1 MTLYNDELKMRI
13 EKIKHEC
20 FTVQILKDI
29 DAKCAKPTLH
39 NEINEA
45 ITRHTAALIDAAA
58 YVSAP
63 RVNPFDQNR
72 LPVTPVTIS
81 NPNEIITNDVVKN
94 VTNNEE
100 KCNESETSKDAVK
113 GCESNE
119 SNENSE
125 RSQSNQDNQSNQIS
139 NANKKGK
146 K

>member
-13 EKIKHEC
+13 EKIKHEY

-45 ITRHTAALIDAAA
+45 ITRHSAALIDAAA
-58 YVSAP
+58 YISAP

-72 LPVTPVTIS
+72 LPAS
-81 NPNEIITNDVVKN
+81 PNNGTITNDVVKN
-94 VTNNEE
+94 VNNNEE
-100 KCNESETSKDAVK
+100 KCNERETRKDAIK

-119 SNENSE
+119 
-125 RSQSNQDNQSNQIS
+125 DNQSNQIS